1 MAIYANTELKID
13 DLVVGGGTGIVNGF
27 VLPDSPFADY
37 ALCEFSLEAG
47 LLRPTVFRFK
57 IRKKKLGRDENK
69 IKLKDPITDHILGQK
84 ISCKV
89 TTNEHAGDLEFE
101 GTVLEAEADKLYITG
116 TAYSADYVLNDAPCC
131 KSYLDKSLKEVIC
144 DTIGQRLALP
154 VTDGTG
160 ILKKKIGYIVRYN
173 ETSYQ
178 FLTRLARQYGLY
190 FLIKNNVLWVFQGK
204 PISEPIDMELRTD
217 SGYTGFTYKLK
228 TKFPKPAYMVLDDNE
243 CKNWHEWNILD
254 GGDINAEAMVKRVN
268 NLSKSFFSINDNDP
282 PKLYY
287 DYSVYHNQKIDTE
300 GVNGCFESD
309 ERWLDSMVQRHTS
322 SLRSQYVECT
332 LTTHRANLIVGDT
345 IVIKEKIIENNIPAT
360 KEHEKLMVVGLKYT
374 WDATGNFVGKVTAIP
389 DVCTAPPY
397 FDPEAYPKSGVQRAK
412 VVDNKDVKKMGRV
425 KVQFVWQGAWL
436 PANSA
441 VTFAQG
447 NNESPWIP
455 VAHPYASSSGTG
467 CFVIPE
473 IGDEVLVGFEHDNV
487 EKPYV
492 IGVLYHGVEG
502 ENANKKDYKPDDKW
516 ADYTAENKGV
526 NVVKALR
533 TRSGQTIEIHDDN
546 SKDENNKKGF
556 VRIYTNPLAQ
566 NNGGANNNNGN
577 NNGNAAPREY
587 DIVLSK
593 DDWRKANDIDKALKA
608 ADAEKV
614 KIGVASDGSIVISCA
629 ENLVLKAKNIKI
641 IADETFDMSVAGK
654 TGGRWNDDQNWKDT
668 EFGTKMAIAK
678 DKMEILAVG
687 KDTKMKV
694 SPVEQGKAAQTFSLT
709 VGKSFI
715 AVNGTKEKEEI
726 DLQANNNSSIIVDGT
741 KGDEGIG
748 LQANKSSIVVDGKNG
763 AEKIDVKA
771 NESFVAVDGKNGAEK
786 INAKAKG
793 SYVTVD
799 GKNGAERIDV
809 TANDSYVTVDGTEN
823 KERIFINAS
832 SSYIMVNGTKDVE
845 NIEVWALKSSIS
857 VDGTKGAEKI
867 DVKAKE
873 SSVTVDGNGKAIVIK
888 TDGSVALKDEE
899 GLTIDGG
906 TDLKINATK
915 AAVETKATL
924 DIKGKTV
931 TVDGGPLLQLKG
943 ASIKNN

>member
-1 MAIYANTELKID
+1 MAIYADTELKIGD
-13 DLVVGGGTGIVNGF
+13 FVVGGTGIVDGF
-27 VLPDSPFADY
+27 VLPNSLFSDY

-57 IRKKKLGRDENK
+57 IRKKELGRNEDK
-69 IKLKDPITDHILGQK
+69 IKLKDPITNNILGK
-84 ISCKV
+84 KVSCKV

-144 DTIGQRLALP
+144 DIIDRRLA
-154 VTDGTG
+154 TMIDSID

-190 FLIKNNVLWVFQGK
+190 FWIEDNVLCVSQEK
-204 PISEPIDMELRTD
+204 PILEHIDMELRTD

-228 TKFPKPAYMVLDDNE
+228 TKFPKPAYMALDDND
-243 CKNWHEWNILD
+243 CKNWHKWGTTLNGDTNMVVRVD
-254 GGDINAEAMVKRVN
+254 GCSKASFLTDDNA
-268 NLSKSFFSINDNDP
+268 

-300 GVNGCFESD
+300 RVNGCFESN
-309 ERWLDSMVQRHTS
+309 ETWLDSMVQRHTS

-332 LTTHRANLIVGDT
+332 LTTHRANLRVGDT
-345 IVIKEKIIENNIPAT
+345 IVIKENIIENNRPAT
-360 KEHEKLMVVGLKYT
+360 KNHEDLMVVGLKYT

-389 DVCTAPPY
+389 NVCTAPPY

-436 PANSA
+436 PAEGSN

-566 NNGGANNNNGN
+566 NNGGGGAGGNNPPANNPT
-577 NNGNAAPREY
+577 PREY

-593 DDWRKANDIDKALKA
+593 DEWRKANDIDKALTA

-629 ENLVLKAKNIKI
+629 ENLVLKAKNVKI

-654 TGGRWNDDQNWKDT
+654 TGGKWNDDKDWKDT

-678 DKMEILAVG
+678 DKMEISAVG
-687 KDTKMKV
+687 KDTKMTVTPAEKD
-694 SPVEQGKAAQTFSLT
+694 KAAQKFDLT
-709 VGKSFI
+709 
-715 AVNGTKEKEEI
+715 
-726 DLQANNNSSIIVDGT
+726 
-741 KGDEGIG
+741 IG
-748 LQANKSSIVVDGKNG
+748 
-763 AEKIDVKA
+763 E
-771 NESFVAVDGKNGAEK
+771 
-786 INAKAKG
+786 
-793 SYVTVD
+793 
-799 GKNGAERIDV
+799 
-809 TANDSYVTVDGTEN
+809 
-823 KERIFINAS
+823 
-832 SSYIMVNGTKDVE
+832 
-845 NIEVWALKSSIS
+845 SSIS
-857 VDGTKGAEKI
+857 VDGKKDSEKVLIRSKNTAIVTNGNKKVVAIAAEGGCGITVNGTKKAVIVNANGSVTLRGEENISVEGKNKLEMKGANASLEGSTDLKLKGANASLEGSTDLKLKGTNASLEGSRDLKLKGAEAEVQARLRLKLKSNSE
-867 DVKAKE
+867 V
-873 SSVTVDGNGKAIVIK
+873 SMDGR
-888 TDGSVALKDEE
+888 ALMFRGQEHH
-899 GLTIDGG
+899 GL
-906 TDLKINATK
+906 
-915 AAVETKATL
+915 
-924 DIKGKTV
+924 
-931 TVDGGPLLQLKG
+931 
-943 ASIKNN
+943 